1 MTAARGQAAD
11 ILAAVALLL
20 LRNGTITTFLGLIAL
35 GGCIFQRSFRSFI
48 FPLRRT
54 GVIVSTW
61 KIATAL
67 CLAGLII
74 LASWVLGESIKTSSG
89 GESRTSSET
98 FDERVAYKD
107 SFLQNYSIYLIER
120 ISIYYYSFLFT
131 ESTSRTVLNNCEP
144 TPLVYPL
151 RTFLFRLEVLYGGL
165 LDRHRPSIG
174 SMSRL
179 NYQLLSTDPTSE
191 REGSSLGV
199 LAAFRYV
206 SPPPLAML
214 LTVAYLVAA
223 SRLIDAVFP
232 NPVGRRLSLVGSL
245 LMVAFLHG
253 IFQSPFDLLMVF
265 DEGLILIGLLLVI
278 ALNSAKTPAEN
289 TRPDDAADDEGGR
302 EITGPSPASP

>member
-1 MTAARGQAAD
+1 MTAARGHAAD

-20 LRNGTITTFLGLIAL
+20 MRNGTITTFLGLIAL
-35 GGCIFQRSFRSFI
+35 GGCIFQRLFRSFI

-54 GVIVSTW
+54 GVIMSTW

-89 GESRTSSET
+89 GESRTASET
-98 FDERVAYKD
+98 FDERVTDKD
-107 SFLQNYSIYLIER
+107 SFLQNYSVYLIER

-131 ESTSRTVLNNCEP
+131 ESTSRTVLNNGEP

-151 RTFLFRLEVLYGGL
+151 RTFLFRLEVLSGGL

-191 REGSSLGV
+191 REVSSPGV

-206 SPPPLAML
+206 FPPPLAML

-223 SRLIDAVFP
+223 YRLIDAVFS
-232 NPVGRRLSLVGSL
+232 NPAGRRLSLAGR
-245 LMVAFLHG
+245 AFLQG